1 MNNKQRRVKKK
12 NRKLYLETN
21 KCPKCRKQGIRAD
34 IKNHKM
40 CKDCYEYEK
49 GLEFTITDEK
59 LEELN
64 KMLDMMN
71 KGVKEVGLNN

>member
-1 MNNKQRRVKKK
+1 MNNKQKRIKKQQ
-12 NRKLYLETN
+12 RKLYYETN
-21 KCPKCRKQGIRAD
+21 KCPKCRKQYVRAHL
-34 IKNHKM
+34 KEHKM

-64 KMLDMMN
+64 KMLDMMS
-71 KGVKEVGLNN
+71 KGVKEAGLNN